1 VFGVFLWGVSLGRS
15 PDYRTILNMFFE
27 SDVFVQI
34 AELSHSVSSPMSFR
48 VEYKR
53 GTTGPAMFQRHV
65 RFQVDI
71 STITKQVGD
80 NGKEHLYAITF
91 TLLSGE
97 FRLHSPIKSDTF
109 IEDLFERIKNRNS
122 RKKVKNQLMNLF

>member
-1 VFGVFLWGVSLGRS
+1 VFGVFFWGVSLGRS

-109 IEDLFERIKNRNS
+109 IERLVRT
-122 RKKVKNQLMNLF
+122 NQESKQ